1 MHYQEP
7 ETLSEDEL
15 NEYDFSRHAILFR
28 ERLVELR
35 RKKGYTQ
42 QTLADLLGISVWTLN
57 SYEAKGV
64 LPRFDIIIMLCKAL
78 GCSSDYLLGLSQNDL
93 SESGI
98 NQYDKISYQDFI
110 EVIRALNERELLDFY
125 VENDKR
131 GNKAITFQVTD
142 PVLTT
147 HLAYFINLIGMKSML
162 KEANFELVY
171 RDLLWEMGDTSLI
184 TGKKMVDEDMEWHK
198 KHYKLVPESEL
209 NDW

>member
-7 ETLSEDEL
+7 EALNEDEL

-78 GCSSDYLLGLSQNDL
+78 GCTSDYLLGLSQNDL

-162 KEANFELVY
+162 KEPNFELVY
-171 RDLLWEMGDTSLI
+171 RDLLWELGNTSLV
-184 TGKKMVDEDMEWHK
+184 TGKKMTDEEMTWHK
-198 KHYKLVPESEL
+198 KHYSVVPEDEL
-209 NDW
+209 DDW

>member
-1 MHYQEP
+1 MNFKEP
-7 ETLSEDEL
+7 EALNEDEL
-15 NEYDFSRHAILFR
+15 IEYDFSRHAILFR

-64 LPRFDIIIMLCKAL
+64 LPRFDMIIMLCKAL
-78 GCSSDYLLGLSQNDL
+78 GCTSDYLLGLSQNDL

-98 NQYDKISYQDFI
+98 TQYDRISYQDFI
-110 EVIRALNERELLDFY
+110 EVIRALNEREQLDFY

-131 GNKAITFQVTD
+131 GNKAITFQITD

-171 RDLLWEMGDTSLI
+171 RDLLWEMGSTSLV
-184 TGKKMVDEDMEWHK
+184 TGKKMIDEGMEWHK

-209 NDW
+209 KDW

>member
-1 MHYQEP
+1 MHFQEP
-7 ETLSEDEL
+7 EALSEDEL

-78 GCSSDYLLGLSQNDL
+78 GCTSDYLLGLSQNDL
-93 SESGI
+93 LESGI
-98 NQYDKISYQDFI
+98 NQYDRISYQDFI

-147 HLAYFINLIGMKSML
+147 HLAHFINLIGMKSML

-171 RDLLWEMGDTSLI
+171 RDLLWEMGGTSLV
-184 TGKKMVDEDMEWHK
+184 TGKKMVNEGMEWHK
-198 KHYKLVPESEL
+198 KHYRLVSEYEL
-209 NDW
+209 DDW